1 MSCHLM
7 RNKSLDI
14 DGESEKDRFK
24 SLETRELNDTE
35 KFTSPVLY
43 NILYHKMELFLSG
56 IIHFREIWPEIVQ
69 KR

>member
-1 MSCHLM
+1 MQ
-7 RNKSLDI
+7 NKLLGI
-14 DGESEKDRFK
+14 DGELEKDRFK
-24 SLETRELNDTE
+24 SLETRGLNDTE

-43 NILYHKMELFLSG
+43 DVLYHKIELFLSG